1 MRLVASVIALSFL
14 VFLSIRALADTL
26 TGKVVKITDG
36 DTFYVLHAKYQQ
48 HEIRLAGIDV
58 PERKQAYG
66 LVCRTCLG
74 QQNEPPT
81 LVNSA
86 NDVTV

>member
-1 MRLVASVIALSFL
+1 MHSSARVIALCFL
-14 VFLSIRALADTL
+14 LLSIPAFADTL

-36 DTFYVLHAKYQQ
+36 DTLYVLDANYEQ
-48 HEIRLAGIDV
+48 HKIRLAGIDA